1 MQVEKIGIA
10 QGKATSNTQ
19 RVSVNNDDQLFEDQI
34 SVTGNQVNTFNITL
48 YKVTYENF
56 SRHDSA
62 VRKGSWV

>member
-62 VRKGSWV
+62 VRKGS